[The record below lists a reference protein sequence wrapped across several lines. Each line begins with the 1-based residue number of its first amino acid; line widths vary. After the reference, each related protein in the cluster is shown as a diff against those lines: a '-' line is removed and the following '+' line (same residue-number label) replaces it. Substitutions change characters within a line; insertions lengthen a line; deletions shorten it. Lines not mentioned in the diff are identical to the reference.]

1 MGRADY
7 WKPGDPNAICDVCGF
22 KYKLSELKKRWDNL
36 MVCPE
41 DWEPRQP
48 QDFVRGVK
56 DQRPIPNAR
65 PENPDVFVTGFAT
78 TPTGATVITVGASP
92 FTFANPTSLPL
103 SVEVND
109 GSVSSVTVNG
119 IQQSTTSNV
128 IVALPRGQ
136 LMTVTYT
143 IAPTMFY
150 GGQ

>member
-22 KYKLSELKKRWDNL
+22 KYKLSQLKRRWDGV
-36 MVCPE
+36 MACPE
-41 DWEPRQP
+41 DFELRQP

-56 DQRPIPNAR
+56 DQRAIPDAR
-65 PENPDVFVTGFAT
+65 PEVPDVFVTGFAT
-78 TPTGATVITVGASP
+78 IPVGATVVTVGASP
-92 FTFANPTSLPL
+92 FTFANPTTLPI

-109 GSVSSVTVNG
+109 GSVSSIAVNG
-119 IQQSTTSNV
+119 IQQSTVSNV
-128 IVALPRGQ
+128 VIVLPGGQ
-136 LMTVTYT
+136 SMTVTYT